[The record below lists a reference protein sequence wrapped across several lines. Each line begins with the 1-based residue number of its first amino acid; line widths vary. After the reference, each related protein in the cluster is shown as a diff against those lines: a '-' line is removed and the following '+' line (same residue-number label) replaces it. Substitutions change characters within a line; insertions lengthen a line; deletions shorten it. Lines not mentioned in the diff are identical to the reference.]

1 MKSQDI
7 LLLLKIISMH
17 IEINGK
23 NTDSDIVELSNH
35 DGGWWEAF
43 SEGGSITDVGGV
55 SANNFNDDAL
65 VSSISSVE
73 HENWKEKGL
82 RPSYTVEN
90 DIQNRFTVR
99 NLELYT
105 GISKSQ
111 ISLSLNRMYDV
122 GLAKPDRALGIPKVN
137 IKGLLEFIAYGIKYV
152 FPAKEGALS
161 RGITTSIAAPALK
174 GSLMSSGEIPPVW
187 ADPRGKTKGV
197 MITPLHPNIF
207 QAIQNDNRLYAML
220 ALVDAIRIGRPREHN
235 LALEKLEIIFQG
247 VK

>member
-7 LLLLKIISMH
+7 LLLLKIMSMY
-17 IEINGK
+17 IEMNDR
-23 NTDSDIVELSNH
+23 NTDSEIINLH
-35 DGGWWEAF
+35 
-43 SEGGSITDVGGV
+43 GSRID
-55 SANNFNDDAL
+55 
-65 VSSISSVE
+65 
-73 HENWKEKGL
+73 W
-82 RPSYTVEN
+82 EN
-90 DIQNRFTVR
+90 DIQSHFTVR

-111 ISLSLNRMYDV
+111 VSLSLNRMYEV
-122 GLAKPDRALGIPKVN
+122 GLAKPDRTLGIPKVN

-152 FPAKEGALS
+152 FPAKEGILS
-161 RGITTSIAAPALK
+161 RGIATSIAAPVLK
-174 GSLMSSGEIPPVW
+174 GELMSSGEIPPVW
-187 ADPRGKTKGV
+187 PDPRGKTKGV

-235 LALEKLEIIFQG
+235 LALEKLKVIFEG